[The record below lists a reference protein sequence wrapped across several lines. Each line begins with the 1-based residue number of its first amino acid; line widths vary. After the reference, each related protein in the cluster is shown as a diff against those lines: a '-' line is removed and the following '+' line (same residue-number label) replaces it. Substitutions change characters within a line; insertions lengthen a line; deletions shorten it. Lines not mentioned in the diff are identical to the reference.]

1 MDSLLTT
8 EEKVTMINRD
18 EKTYGSFAEIGAGQ
32 EVARWF
38 FQTRLSSQTIAK
50 TISAYDMTFSD
61 NIYGKE
67 KSGRY
72 VCESRL
78 VKMLDHE
85 YKLIEERLG
94 QKRSH
99 NTKFFAFANTVAAK
113 SYSVTNGY
121 GWLGIRFQK
130 KFLEPPNDLIIHV
143 NLLDPRNLLQQEAI
157 GIVGIN
163 LIFGALYFHNDLT
176 QLLKSLIGN
185 LKKDRIE
192 IDMIKC
198 RGPAFSSVDHR
209 LMNLHLVEFDLGQWA
224 VFGPRKQIH
233 QPFEIL
239 RGKNILIYNKKNHP
253 QHNRLAMEQ
262 FLKDYQLKRE
272 DVTAFIAVTLSDT
285 NPKLTDL
292 LSYIDEFNHLGYY
305 ILVNRYSHI
314 AQLAERLK
322 QQNIKSSAFVL
333 EMKDL
338 AKLFQNPNQYRSFN
352 GGILE
357 AMGRL
362 FSKNTSLYVHSH
374 QQENKKSSDGT
385 NSSNLSSHSSYYSNA
400 YNYLLKEGKIKD
412 IL

>member
-1 MDSLLTT
+1 MESLLTT

-18 EKTYGSFAEIGAGQ
+18 KKTYGSFAEIGAGQ

-38 FQTRLSSQTIAK
+38 FQARLSSNTIAK
-50 TISAYDMTFSD
+50 TMSAYDMIFSD
-61 NIYGKE
+61 SIYGKE

-78 VKMLDHE
+78 IKMLDHE

-113 SYSVTNGY
+113 SYSVSNGY

-130 KFLEPPNDLIIHV
+130 KLSEPPSDLIIHI

-157 GIVGIN
+157 GIVGVN
-163 LIFGALYFHNDLT
+163 LIFGALYFCNDLT
-176 QLLKSLIGN
+176 QLLKSLVDN

-192 IDMIKC
+192 IDIVKC
-198 RGPAFSSVDHR
+198 RGPAFSSADHR
-209 LMNLHLVEFDLGQWA
+209 LMNLQLVEFDLGRWTIL
-224 VFGPRKQIH
+224 GPQKQVH

-239 RGKNILIYNKKNHP
+239 RGKNILIHNKRPHPQYNK
-253 QHNRLAMEQ
+253 LATEQ
-262 FLKDYQLKRE
+262 FLKDYQLKKE
-272 DVTAFIAVTLSDT
+272 EVTTFIAITLNNT
-285 NPKLTDL
+285 NSKFTDL
-292 LSYIDEFNHLGYY
+292 LSYIDEFLGHY

-314 AQLAERLK
+314 AHLSEHLK

-333 EMKDL
+333 EMQDL
-338 AKLFQNPNQYRSFN
+338 ENLFQKPDQYKQFN

-357 AMGRL
+357 AMGLL
-362 FSKNTSLYVHSH
+362 FSGDTSLYVYPH
-374 QQENKKSSDGT
+374 QKENKESSVKTTSSDFA
-385 NSSNLSSHSSYYSNA
+385 SNPAYHNI